1 MAITVFAKKWGNSIG
16 IIIPNAIVEKEG
28 IKPEQPVNIEIK
40 TMKNPLK
47 ELFGT
52 LKTSKPTQQIKNEL
66 RKELWS
72 KDI

>member
-52 LKTSKPTQQIKNEL
+52 LKFNEPTEKILKGL
-66 RKELWS
+66 RRKES
-72 KDI
+72 KYL